1 VRNYVVNL
9 SAGDTALW
17 CYLIWYLGVVSLYF
31 DPSPAIWLNSLGIS
45 AVIGTALVLSVG
57 GINKMQRWQVVRLF
71 AMPFC
76 VSSFSALIKGRG
88 FVLVFPSNVAQLAG
102 LVGACGA
109 FVLLTLALRQFRRGE
124 RDD

>member
-1 VRNYVVNL
+1 MREYLASL
-9 SAGDTALW
+9 SAGNIALW

-57 GINKMQRWQVVRLF
+57 GLSRIQRWQIVRLF

-76 VSSFSALIKGRG
+76 VSSFAALIKGQG
-88 FVLVFPSNVAQLAG
+88 FVLIFPYDLTQLAG

-109 FVLLTLALRQFRRGE
+109 FVLLVLAVKQVESRVRV
-124 RDD
+124 